1 MKNIRSLSP
10 RRGGK
15 TEEPAGN
22 GLQSRRL
29 FLSNSAVAAIGGA
42 LAIHLPVGSVTSAF
56 GPAQPQV
63 GKILIDFD
71 EVVGEINRNI
81 YGHMLEAV
89 GRAIY
94 DGIWVG
100 ESSSTPN
107 EKGFR
112 KDSISIF
119 QRLRAPVIRWPG
131 GCFADT
137 YHWEDGIGPKEKR
150 PKRWS
155 LWWEQYETNAVG
167 TDEFVYFCRQVQA
180 EPYLSINVGTG
191 SVKEALAW
199 VEYCNSEKDTDITRL
214 RRANGNAAPY
224 NVRYWGIG
232 NETWGC
238 GGLYDPEQ
246 YAQEYL
252 RYALFLKRWFWP
264 SNGISS
270 IPLQLIAAGH
280 TAPDWN
286 QKFMEKVRNWLPL
299 VDHLS
304 IHDYFR
310 TNPNQPLDTPPGGIP
325 VAGDIQFTDKEYYLL
340 VSRIDDL
347 KRHCQEAID
356 VINYYVGGR
365 KKVGLI
371 VDEWGAWHPQA
382 TFETGFYQQNTLRDA
397 IIAGSCFNYFN
408 NRCRDITMAN
418 IAQGFNVLQSV
429 GLSRGSAMI
438 LTPTFHVMEM
448 YRGHQGAKLVRSLVE
463 TPRYEFEDGGRKRAR
478 EAVNVSASLNGQK
491 LLITAVNEDIAKDL
505 EFVVSIRG
513 ARARSA
519 AGTRL
524 WTSNVREHNT
534 FENPERLKPTSTSIE
549 IKGNEMRLQLPAH
562 SVTSVE
568 VAL

>member
-1 MKNIRSLSP
+1 VIGSAASIH
-10 RRGGK
+10 
-15 TEEPAGN
+15 
-22 GLQSRRL
+22 
-29 FLSNSAVAAIGGA
+29 LSNNRLLSQVASAQTQTGR
-42 LAIHLPVGSVTSAF
+42 
-56 GPAQPQV
+56 
-63 GKILIDFD
+63 ILIDIN
-71 EVVGEINRNI
+71 EVSGEINRNI
-81 YGHMLEAV
+81 YGHMLESV

-100 ESSSTPN
+100 EDSATPN
-107 EKGFR
+107 DKGFR
-112 KDSISIF
+112 KDSISIL
-119 QRLRAPVIRWPG
+119 QRLGAPVIRWPG

-137 YHWEDGIGPKEKR
+137 YHWEDGIGPRAKR

-167 TDEFVYFCRQVQA
+167 TDDFVYFCRQVKA

-199 VEYCNSEKDTDITRL
+199 VEYCNSEKDTDLTRQ
-214 RRANGNAAPY
+214 RRANGYATPH

-270 IPLQLIAAGH
+270 VPLQLIAAGH

-299 VDHLS
+299 IDHLS

-325 VAGDIQFTDKEYYLL
+325 ASGDVQFTDKEYYVLL
-340 VSRIDDL
+340 SRIDDL
-347 KRHCQEAID
+347 KRRCQEATD
-356 VINYYVGGR
+356 VIDYYVGNR
-365 KKVGLI
+365 KKIGLI

-397 IIAGSCFNYFN
+397 VIAGSVFNYFN
-408 NRCRDITMAN
+408 SRCRDITMTN

-429 GLSRGSAMI
+429 GLSKGGAMI

-448 YRGHQGAKLVRSLVE
+448 YKGHQGAKLVRTRVE
-463 TPRYEFEDGGRKRAR
+463 TPNYEFEDGGRRIAK
-478 EAVNVSASLNGQK
+478 EAVNVSASTQGNK
-491 LLITAVNEDIAKDL
+491 LLLTAVNEDIAKDL
-505 EFVVSIRG
+505 EFVVSLRG
-513 ARARSA
+513 ARARA
-519 AGTRL
+519 ATGQRL
-524 WTSNVREHNT
+524 WSANVREHNT
-534 FENPERLKPTSTSIE
+534 FESPERIKPAQVKVD
-549 IKGNEMRLQLPAH
+549 IKTNEMRLQLPAH
-562 SVTSVE
+562 SITSVE
-568 VAL
+568 VDLV